1 MIDTDKYEG
10 HSEGE
15 WKVGARKGAMTV
27 RDSNGEEIAATY
39 SYPNARI
46 MADAPLLLEEI
57 KRLRE
62 GIEKALIPT
71 DSNPIIHSLVKLSDL
86 RYALKELIE

>member
-27 RDSNGEEIAATY
+27 RDSNGEEIAATN

-46 MADAPLLLEEI
+46 MADAPLLLEEV
-57 KRLRE
+57 KRFNEMKQWLLENHTQVMLQYTYGRV
-62 GIEKALIPT
+62 
-71 DSNPIIHSLVKLSDL
+71 D
-86 RYALKELIE
+86 

>member
-27 RDSNGEEIAATY
+27 RDSNGEEIAATN

-46 MADAPLLLEEI
+46 MADAPLLLEEV
-57 KRLRE
+57 KRFNEMKQWKGMANTTFKNSNELRM
-62 GIEKALIPT
+62 L
-71 DSNPIIHSLVKLSDL
+71 
-86 RYALKELIE
+86 Y

>member
-27 RDSNGEEIAATY
+27 RDSNGEEIAATN

-46 MADAPLLLEEI
+46 MADAPLLLAEV
-57 KRLRE
+57 KRLQKYSNVLEKLMRNATDIT
-62 GIEKALIPT
+62 IEL
-71 DSNPIIHSLVKLSDL
+71 NP
-86 RYALKELIE
+86 A